1 MKPMR
6 ITLLLSSSL
15 LLSSCFGV
23 THGEFFGGHTKYL
36 KKDSGNSVFA
46 CGGGGIIGE
55 SSRYQFWKESNL
67 PEGTLY
73 FLCEGDKEVLPK
85 DCEGNSLTTPQLRRY
100 WKKYDFPVGTKRFD
114 CRNGVPSVPVD
125 S

>member
-6 ITLLLSSSL
+6 IILLLSSSL

-23 THGEFFGGHTKYL
+23 THGEFFGGHTKNL
-36 KKDSGNSVFA
+36 ETDSGNGFSA
-46 CGGGGIIGE
+46 CEGDGLIVE
-55 SSRYQFWKESNL
+55 SQANRFWEKSNL

-100 WKKYDFPVGTKRFD
+100 WKKYDLPVGTKEFD
-114 CRNGVPSVPVD
+114 CRNGVPSVPAD